1 MVAVN
6 VDPKFLASFVG
17 RPEIAYSIGIVA
29 YPAADAPQ
37 SSRETV
43 KA

>member
-6 VDPKFLASFVG
+6 VDCKNLAAFVG
-17 RPEIAYSIGIVA
+17 KPEIAYSIGTVA
-29 YPAADAPQ
+29 DPADAPQ
-37 SSRETV
+37 SSREAV